1 MPFQQHQPATATENW
16 RGDVLLE
23 SRLIRAAA
31 PSAAGEAVRADDR
44 EKMNECFTETID
56 QSSMTF
62 DRLSVR
68 HGV

>member
-1 MPFQQHQPATATENW
+1 M
-16 RGDVLLE
+16 LLE

-44 EKMNECFTETID
+44 EKMNECFTDTID

-68 HGV
+68 RGV